1 MKKLRARSFLLL
13 LLLLTTYAQ
22 AGEEEIDFL
31 ARFPTQ
37 SESDRVRSISI
48 LQGRVFSEGSE
59 QDWLKLGVIA
69 EDKEPDCKR
78 LKTVREIDV
87 FYPTLERENSKGF
100 PSVRPFTE
108 NVHQGEQSMV
118 VQPPSS
124 TRDDLRLAMAD
135 TNLKIRQ
142 LATSS
147 DTVVKIEAKEF
158 TTCRHKADTSTEASS
173 SRINTAAKVSI
184 RYPHYRSDNSEMAGP
199 SALKAGRKKM
209 GFNRHNPIFLEII
222 TSKNLL
228 NEMIPI
234 EDRDYRISDKTKS
247 TLKGMMS
254 KNNEPSK
261 NNAGEEENLPHSSA
275 KQNAQDP
282 KPILNKASTGLE
294 KHSLEMRL
302 KSSKINIVKNNYM
315 HKERARDCPSNIKI
329 SEKGKAP
336 VGSSSEK
343 YIKTE
348 NISTAFLKDLRSFDN
363 LKTEKSNRFELKK
376 TFEEEIIRLID
387 PKTQA
392 LPSDLIIAYKSRVQA
407 LQNNDRKVSMLKIL
421 GIFENHIKS
430 SKNFCIKHHQI
441 RSFLDVNNINFII
454 KAKNLQSDKS
464 INCYNKYKKELRN
477 KFETIKFKNLLESFA
492 NNHMIKLFPEWE
504 LNNYPRTQGENFFI
518 ENQMNALQFYS
529 SIFGNIRVN
538 EFSVY
543 NLKIKGS
550 SELIELSKTRQDIE
564 VIVARFNEIL
574 HSDRYLSSVF
584 SMYNEI

>member
-1 MKKLRARSFLLL
+1 MQLLRIMKKLRARSFLLL

-37 SESDRVRSISI
+37 S
-48 LQGRVFSEGSE
+48 
-59 QDWLKLGVIA
+59 
-69 EDKEPDCKR
+69 
-78 LKTVREIDV
+78 
-87 FYPTLERENSKGF
+87 F

-504 LNNYPRTQGENFFI
+504 LNNYPRTQGNMEISFIGNLFLVYSILINKIFCGKKGENFFI

-574 HSDRYLSSVF
+574 HSDRYLSSHLAF
-584 SMYNEI
+584 SN

>member
-1 MKKLRARSFLLL
+1 MQLLRIMKKLRARSFLLL

-37 SESDRVRSISI
+37 S
-48 LQGRVFSEGSE
+48 
-59 QDWLKLGVIA
+59 
-69 EDKEPDCKR
+69 
-78 LKTVREIDV
+78 
-87 FYPTLERENSKGF
+87 F

-392 LPSDLIIAYKSRVQA
+392 LPSDLIIAYKSRVQE

-504 LNNYPRTQGENFFI
+504 LNNYPRTQGNMEISFIGNLFLVYSILINKIFCGKKGENFFI

-574 HSDRYLSSVF
+574 HSDRYLSSHLAF
-584 SMYNEI
+584 SN